1 MPRDVQLFSV
11 TEKHNKNLWKLLL
24 GQLFICAAPSVF
36 ISMGANRP
44 TPDAPKKSALWTL
57 AIPDQSW
64 PWASLF
70 WTFIAPLY
78 LSTLLA

>member
-36 ISMGANRP
+36 ISMGAN
-44 TPDAPKKSALWTL
+44 TPDAPKVGAVDPRHTRSEL
-57 AIPDQSW
+57 ATGQPFLDIHG
-64 PWASLF
+64 
-70 WTFIAPLY
+70 TPL
-78 LSTLLA
+78 